1 MNKKRKHEIAS
12 SKPAHMQCCNIPEM
26 PKETKSTADGY
37 VYGQCNPWYPG
48 KPSDI
53 TPNAKQILK
62 TYCKDH
68 NIGKDEVAIQE
79 DLMGL
84 KITDIV
90 QQVEKD
96 LPCEIFEI
104 LDPSN
109 PVKRAAENPFDCVYG
124 VRATR
129 SIKRNSAVCEY
140 TGKIMTTEEYQ
151 IECSSVLWIDKQP
164 SRLYAFDVLNQ
175 KLVVDASPAIGDY
188 GPGGRIND
196 APGPNDDKTRHAN
209 VIYVECIIQHRV
221 RILVIAK
228 RDIAVGEEILA
239 CYGSDYWAGYK
250 TVQRET
256 SSIQAKIN
264 SVYKHCENEV
274 KNLKTVIQRYAR
286 KNQELSQLLLS
297 REKEIMKLSS
307 KKTSSVSQ
315 NALLKTMKT

>member
-1 MNKKRKHEIAS
+1 MLEFFLPRSDKYTRDGVLHGVSRRRRNGLTLETIVIKQRKISTLNFTHKFRNYLCYNSMNKKRKHEIAS
-12 SKPAHMQCCNIPEM
+12 SKAARVNCCNIPEM
-26 PKETKSTADGY
+26 SKETKSSADGF

-53 TPNAKQILK
+53 TPNANQILK

-90 QQVEKD
+90 QQVEED

-151 IECSSVLWIDKQP
+151 MECSSVLLDRQ
-164 SRLYAFDVLNQ
+164 A
-175 KLVVDASPAIGDY
+175 
-188 GPGGRIND
+188 
-196 APGPNDDKTRHAN
+196 
-209 VIYVECIIQHRV
+209 
-221 RILVIAK
+221 
-228 RDIAVGEEILA
+228 AVPTICL
-239 CYGSDYWAGYK
+239 
-250 TVQRET
+250 
-256 SSIQAKIN
+256 
-264 SVYKHCENEV
+264 
-274 KNLKTVIQRYAR
+274 
-286 KNQELSQLLLS
+286 
-297 REKEIMKLSS
+297 
-307 KKTSSVSQ
+307 
-315 NALLKTMKT
+315 